1 MQIFCSH
8 FGSFFCAI
16 YIYIYCI
23 NLHLYYIYFFL
34 NRNNAEDPLDDKS
47 TLHQQL
53 DQAREFLSFVTCFK
67 YLNLFIASQIF
78 S

>member
-1 MQIFCSH
+1 M
-8 FGSFFCAI
+8 
-16 YIYIYCI
+16 YI
-23 NLHLYYIYFFL
+23 YIYFFL

-67 YLNLFIASQIF
+67 YLNLFIAS
-78 S
+78 